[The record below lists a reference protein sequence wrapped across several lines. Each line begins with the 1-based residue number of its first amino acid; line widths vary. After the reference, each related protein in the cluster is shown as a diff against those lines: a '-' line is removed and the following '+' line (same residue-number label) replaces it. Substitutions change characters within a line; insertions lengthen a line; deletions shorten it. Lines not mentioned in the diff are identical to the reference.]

1 MGILKFKFE
10 KLVVLGI
17 PKTLLLKCFTIELL
31 TLQWG
36 LSRDRV
42 PTSPMDCHHDVPHLN
57 GHILR
62 VLPPFSEIYQDPIVG
77 IFGSIYI
84 YSICFPIHIPLVSC
98 MCPIQMAL
106 FSFTSA
112 TTSDGPVAPTQDRR
126 RTNPPASPKRLIQN
140 SEQKKSTNLGPK
152 KT

>member
-84 YSICFPIHIPLVSC
+84 YIFSLFPHSYPIGILYVSHSNGPIFFHIGKNLRWACCSNTGSSKDQPTCVSEKID
-98 MCPIQMAL
+98 PE
-106 FSFTSA
+106 F
-112 TTSDGPVAPTQDRR
+112 
-126 RTNPPASPKRLIQN
+126 
-140 SEQKKSTNLGPK
+140 
-152 KT
+152 